1 MLLVVASVT
10 DSTVCLCTGN
20 AMKPDK
26 LSIYDLF
33 QKDRRYVVPLYQRA
47 YVWNETEQW
56 EPLWDDIQRQ
66 AETCMASQTG
76 SPRRSHFLG
85 AVVLNVQKIVGSAVA
100 RSEIIDG
107 QQRLTTLQIFICAL
121 RDFAASRSSAH
132 AAKIKRL
139 TFNEDEREGADS
151 SFKVW
156 PTNADRET
164 FRTILTAT
172 SPEAL
177 LKQTGHTV
185 KSALPRM
192 IGAYIYFYSQIAD
205 FTSGID
211 DAAGVD
217 NHIFGLFQ
225 ALRTGLQLVVIELEE
240 NDDPQVIF
248 ETLNARGQPLLP
260 SDLIRNTIFQ
270 QAAADPQHALNEHHA
285 DELYAKYW
293 RHFDSDR
300 IETPIKGE
308 TRYWHVEER
317 QGRLTRPRIDLFIF
331 HFLTMK
337 TGKDLAIGQIFQ
349 EFRDWRDDSDE
360 GLESFLGDLK
370 RYSAIFRSLITPAGD
385 DRAATL
391 ARRLRALDTSTVYPF
406 LLHILGIPADELTLS
421 DREQVLSDVES
432 WLVRRMICGL
442 TNKNYN
448 KFFVSLL
455 AKVREAETDEVGGL
469 LTKSAR
475 IKEAV
480 RAELLRSNDAT
491 VRWPTDVELNT
502 GILQTPVYV
511 KSRPDL
517 AVMLLKALDAR
528 LYTSKTE
535 HIVLPEGL
543 TVEHLLPQ
551 NGSLADYPYPASP
564 VEEADGSAEERRKR
578 LLHTLGNLTLL
589 TGPLNSAISNGPF
602 DKKRPQIAANSAL
615 RLNARFQDHSI
626 VTWSEEDIV
635 KRAEDLFRL
644 AKSIWSPP
652 MP

>member
-1 MLLVVASVT
+1 
-10 DSTVCLCTGN
+10 
-20 AMKPDK
+20 MKPDK

-47 YVWNETEQW
+47 YVWNEAEQW

-66 AETCMASQTG
+66 AEACIASKTG
-76 SPRRSHFLG
+76 SPKRSHFLG

-121 RDFAASRSSAH
+121 RDFATSNSSAH
-132 AAKIKRL
+132 SSKINRL
-139 TFNEDEREGADS
+139 TLNEDEKAGADS

-156 PTNADRET
+156 PTNADRST
-164 FRTILTAT
+164 FRLILSAKT
-172 SPEAL
+172 PEAL
-177 LKQTGHTV
+177 LKESGLTA
-185 KSALPRM
+185 KSELPRM
-192 IGAYIYFYSQIAD
+192 IGAYLYFHSQITA
-205 FTSGID
+205 FATSVND
-211 DAAGVD
+211 PDSVD
-217 NHIFGLFQ
+217 RHIFGLFQ
-225 ALRTGLQLVVIELEE
+225 SLRTGLQLVVIELEE

-260 SDLIRNTIFQ
+260 SDLIRNTVFQ
-270 QAAADPQHALNEHHA
+270 QAAADPEHAANEHYA

-293 RHFDSDR
+293 HHFDNDR
-300 IETPIKGE
+300 IETAIKGE

-317 QGRLTRPRIDLFIF
+317 QGRLNRPRIDLFIF

-337 TGKDLAIGQIFQ
+337 TGKELAIGQIFQ

-360 GLESFLGDLK
+360 GLEAFLSELK
-370 RYSAIFRSLITPAGD
+370 RYASIFRSLISPVGEG
-385 DRAATL
+385 RAATF

-406 LLHILGIPADELTLS
+406 LLHIFGLPADRLDPSEK
-421 DREQVLSDVES
+421 EQVLSDVES
-432 WLVRRMICGL
+432 WLIRRMICGL

-455 AKVREAETDEVGGL
+455 AKVRETEKIDEAGPEP
-469 LTKSAR
+469 TSSR
-475 IKEAV
+475 IKKAV
-480 RAELLRSNDAT
+480 RAELVRSNDVT
-491 VRWPTDVELNT
+491 VRWPGDVELKA
-502 GILQTPVYV
+502 GFLETPVYV
-511 KSRPDL
+511 KSRPDR

-528 LYTSKTE
+528 MYTSKTE
-535 HIVLPEGL
+535 QVVLPENL

-551 NGSLADYPYPASP
+551 NGALSDYPYALLPADKMGDSQ
-564 VEEADGSAEERRKR
+564 DERRRK

-589 TGPLNSAISNGPF
+589 TGPLNSSISNGPF
-602 DKKRPQIAANSAL
+602 AEKRPQIAANSAL

-626 VTWSEEDIV
+626 VTWSEDDIV
-635 KRAEDLFRL
+635 KRADDLFKI
-644 AKSIWSPP
+644 ATSIWFSP

>member
-1 MLLVVASVT
+1 
-10 DSTVCLCTGN
+10 
-20 AMKPDK
+20 MKPDK

-66 AETCMASQTG
+66 AEACLASKTS

-121 RDFAASRSSAH
+121 RDFALANASAQSS
-132 AAKIKRL
+132 KLNRL
-139 TFNEDEREGADS
+139 TLNEDEKVGADS

-156 PTNADRET
+156 PTNADRST
-164 FRTILTAT
+164 FRLILSART
-172 SPEAL
+172 PEAL
-177 LKQTGHTV
+177 LKESGLTA
-185 KSALPRM
+185 KSEFPRM
-192 IGAYIYFYSQIAD
+192 IGAYFYFHSQISA
-205 FTSGID
+205 FASAID
-211 DAAGVD
+211 DAESVD
-217 NHIFGLFQ
+217 RHIFGLFQ

-260 SDLIRNTIFQ
+260 SDLIRNTVFQ
-270 QAAADPQHALNEHHA
+270 QAAADPEHASNEHYA

-293 RHFDSDR
+293 YDFDNDR
-300 IETPIKGE
+300 IETAIKGE

-317 QGRLTRPRIDLFIF
+317 QGRLNRPRIDLFIF
-331 HFLTMK
+331 HFLIMK
-337 TGKDLAIGQIFQ
+337 MGKELAIGQIFQ
-349 EFRDWRDDSDE
+349 EFRDWRTESDV
-360 GLESFLGDLK
+360 GLESFLHELK
-370 RYSAIFRSLITPAGD
+370 RYASIFRLLISPVGD
-385 DRAATL
+385 GRAAMF

-406 LLHILGIPADELTLS
+406 LLYLLGLPADRLS
-421 DREQVLSDVES
+421 PGDKEKVLSDVES
-432 WLVRRMICGL
+432 WLIRRMICGL

-455 AKVREAETDEVGGL
+455 AKVREAEASNEGDAGVS
-469 LTKSAR
+469 SAR
-475 IKEAV
+475 IVKAA
-480 RAELLRSNDAT
+480 RAELVRSNDVT
-491 VRWPTDVELNT
+491 VRWPADAELKAGFLET
-502 GILQTPVYV
+502 SVYV
-511 KSRPDL
+511 KSRPDR
-517 AVMLLKALDAR
+517 AVMLLRALDAAM
-528 LYTSKTE
+528 YTSKTE
-535 HIVLPEGL
+535 QIVLPENL

-551 NGSLADYPYPASP
+551 NGSLSDYPYASP
-564 VEEADGSAEERRKR
+564 PADKSGDAPEERRAR

-602 DKKRPQIAANSAL
+602 AEKRPQIAANSAL
-615 RLNARFQDHSI
+615 RLNARFQNQSI
-626 VTWSEEDIV
+626 VSWSEEDIV
-635 KRAEDLFRL
+635 KRAEDLFGV
-644 AKSIWSPP
+644 ATFIWSAP